1 MIILNE
7 RNQVKRAFERLIKSY
22 SPGGL
27 FYESP
32 SQESILQRLSE
43 LDPEK
48 ASVADITEIT
58 SSNSSIRP
66 YKCSECGSET
76 WDCVQLGEEPDI
88 ESETAWICKNCLKK
102 ALQLFG
108 DE

>member
-7 RNQVKRAFERLIKSY
+7 RNQVKLAIERLIESY

-32 SQESILQRLSE
+32 RQESVFEKLSA

-48 ASVADITEIT
+48 ASAADIENIMGN
-58 SSNSSIRP
+58 NSWVRP
-66 YKCSECGSET
+66 NNCSECGKEG
-76 WDCVQLGEEPDI
+76 WDCVQLGEEPDS
-88 ESETAWICKNCLKK
+88 ESETAWICKDCLKK
-102 ALQLFG
+102 ALKLFG